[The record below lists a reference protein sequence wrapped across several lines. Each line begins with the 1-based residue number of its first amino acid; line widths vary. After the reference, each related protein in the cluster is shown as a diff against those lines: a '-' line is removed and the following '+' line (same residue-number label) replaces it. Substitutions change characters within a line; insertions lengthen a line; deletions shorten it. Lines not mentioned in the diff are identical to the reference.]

1 MVKALLKGGHRL
13 QAKEIGEGITRISL
27 SCRASRLI
35 GMKACCFMVGDILI
49 DTAFSHA
56 GDLLNG
62 YLDRKTINVI
72 ALTHNH
78 EDHSGNGGSLS
89 RAHKCPVYLAH
100 PELRDSEGLDELVT
114 YRSIGW
120 GPPSEY
126 EPEPMPGRIQSGGR
140 TLLSVP
146 TPGHSRTHTAFFEEA
161 TGLLFAG
168 DIFITGG
175 VTAIMSHENPYQ
187 SIESLRRAAELKP
200 RRMFN
205 GHGLTVDD
213 PAEALLQKADKIET
227 AARQVVEMHRRGAS
241 LRRIQNTIFKTGR
254 ARDFVISTLS
264 GGQFSRKCFVKACI
278 AHAGR

>member
-1 MVKALLKGGHRL
+1 MRALRKGGYRL
-13 QAKEIGEGITRISL
+13 GARDVGEGVIRISL
-27 SCRASRLI
+27 SSRVSRFV
-35 GMKACCFMVGDILI
+35 GMKACCFLVGDILI

-56 GDLLNG
+56 ADPLTG
-62 YLDRKTINVI
+62 YLEDKTVNVI

-78 EDHSGNGGSLS
+78 EDHSGNCGSLS
-89 RAHKCPVYLAH
+89 RAHDCPVYLAH
-100 PELRDSEGLDELVT
+100 PELKYAEGVGKLVP

-126 EPEPMPGRIQSGGR
+126 EPEPMPEKIESGGR
-140 TLLSVP
+140 TLRAVP

-187 SIESLRRAAELKP
+187 SIESLRRAAKLKP

-205 GHGLTVDD
+205 GHGLTIDD
-213 PAEALLQKADKIET
+213 PAEALMDKADKLE
-227 AARQVVEMHRRGAS
+227 AAAQQVLEMHHQGAS
-241 LRRIQNTIFKTGR
+241 LRKIQNAVFKTGR
-254 ARDFVISTLS
+254 AKDFLLVLFT
-264 GGQFSRKCFVKACI
+264 GGEFSRRCFVKACI
-278 AHAGR
+278 AHSGG